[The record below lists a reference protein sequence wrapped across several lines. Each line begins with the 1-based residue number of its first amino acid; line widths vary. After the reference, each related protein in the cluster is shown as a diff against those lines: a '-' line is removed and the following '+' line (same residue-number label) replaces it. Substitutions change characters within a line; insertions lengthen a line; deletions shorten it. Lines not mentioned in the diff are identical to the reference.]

1 MASQFDVPTH
11 GWWSHLTVD
20 TWYVVCVLVPLALA
34 AGSPA
39 WYLPVVG
46 NERPSVDHVGG
57 FLVVGWVSWLVALV
71 ATQAL
76 ARRYEVDRRE
86 RGHSDADAWDRIAV
100 RLLAVSGGLG
110 ILVTLV
116 LGGVAA
122 LWSP

>member
-1 MASQFDVPTH
+1 MAGQSDVSPH

-20 TWYVVCVLVPLALA
+20 AWYVVCVLVPLALA

-39 WYLPVVG
+39 WYLPVLG
-46 NERPSVDHVGG
+46 TERPSVDHVRG
-57 FLVVGWVSWLVALV
+57 FLAVGWACWLVALV

-86 RGHSDADAWDRIAV
+86 RGQSDADAWDRIAV

-116 LGGVAA
+116 LGGMAA
-122 LWSP
+122 LSGA